1 MRKARLGAPL
11 PVFVVVVFVH
21 EWGSKCR
28 AVHIACLAWVWHRGT
43 NAYLAQ
49 RLDINSYQLA
59 VQVLAKNGQLYAA
72 CATSCNSHT
81 NDD

>member
-1 MRKARLGAPL
+1 MRNARLGAPL
-11 PVFVVVVFVH
+11 PVVVVVVVH
-21 EWGSKCR
+21 EWCSKCR
-28 AVHIACLAWVWHRGT
+28 AVHIARLAWVWHWGT

-59 VQVLAKNGQLYAA
+59 VQVLAKNGQLDAA
-72 CATSCNSHT
+72 CATHT